1 MIEILI
7 ECLLAFGTYSIAKNK
22 NRNKV
27 AWAILGF
34 LFGIIALII
43 VALLPKLEVDRV
55 VNNEMEISEKDNE

>member
-7 ECLLAFGTYSIAKNK
+7 ECLLAFGAYSIAKSK

-55 VNNEMEISEKDNE
+55 VNNEMEISEKDDE